1 MLTHKAY
8 RFRLYPNELQK
19 NFIARTIGCSR
30 FVFNHFL
37 SLWEETYEHTGNGL
51 SYGLC
56 SKKLTSLK
64 KEEEAFWLNEV
75 DSTAL
80 QSSLRN
86 LADSYDRFFRG
97 QTKPPRF
104 KSKQNPVQSY
114 TTKNNHESI
123 ALAQGRVKLPK
134 MGLVRISKSREVE
147 GRIIS
152 ATISRK
158 ASGRYFVSLLCEVET
173 KAFLKKGTTVGID
186 LGITHFAVLSDGT
199 PPLRNPKPF
208 RSLEKKLAKAQRILS
223 RRLAQARKDGK
234 QLHEARNYQ
243 KQRKNV
249 ARLHERIDNIRTDF
263 LQKESTEIVKN
274 HDVIGIEDLSV
285 ASLLQNPHLAKSI
298 AEVGWAKFRSMLEY
312 KAAWYG
318 KAVIPVGKNFPSSQ
332 LCSSCGY
339 QNKDVKDLSIREWD
353 CPKCNTHHDRDF
365 NASIN
370 IRVEAQRLFSLKP
383 GVSPGLA

>member
-8 RFRLYPNELQK
+8 RFRLYPSELQK

-37 SLWEETYEHTGNGL
+37 GLWKETYEHTGNGL

-56 SKKLTSLK
+56 SKQLTSLK
-64 KEEEAFWLNEV
+64 KEEDTLWLKEV

-86 LADSYDRFFRG
+86 LADSYDRFLCNLA
-97 QTKPPRF
+97 KHPRF
-104 KSKQNPVQSY
+104 KSKRNPVQSY

-123 ALAQGRVKLPK
+123 AVVKNRVKLPK

-152 ATISRK
+152 ATITRK
-158 ASGRYFVSLLCEVET
+158 SSGKCFVSLLCEVET
-173 KAFLKKGTTVGID
+173 AALLKTETTVGID

-199 PPLRNPKPF
+199 PPLKNLRPF
-208 RSLEKKLAKAQRILS
+208 RSLEQKLAKEQKVLS

-234 QLHEARNYQ
+234 ELHEARNYQ
-243 KQRKNV
+243 KQRKKV
-249 ARLHERIDNIRTDF
+249 ARLYERITNIRTDF
-263 LQKESTEIVKN
+263 LQQKSTEIVKN
-274 HDVIGIEDLSV
+274 HDIIGIEDLKV
-285 ASLLQNPHLAKSI
+285 ACLLQNPYLAKSI
-298 AEVGWAKFRSMLEY
+298 AEVGWAIFRSMLEY
-312 KAAWYG
+312 KSAWYG
-318 KAVIPVGKNFPSSQ
+318 KAVVPVGKNFPSSQ

-339 QNKDVKDLSIREWD
+339 QNNDVKNLGIREWD
-353 CPKCNTHHDRDF
+353 CPQCSAHHDRDF

-370 IRVEAQRLFSLKP
+370 IRVEAQRLFALNRGKFR
-383 GVSPGLA
+383 G